1 MTTPHYVEYPRFT
14 LQNLLATRVYLYDRR
29 RAIETVAASL
39 ENANN
44 TYSHA
49 ASLDELRTLNAAIK
63 GIDAILPLL
72 EDDIE
77 RAKTQMEVDR
87 HA

>member
-1 MTTPHYVEYPRFT
+1 LDH
-14 LQNLLATRVYLYDRR
+14 LLNTRVYLYDRR

-49 ASLDELRTLNAAIK
+49 PSLDELRTLNAAIK

-77 RAKTQMEVDR
+77 RAKTQMEVER